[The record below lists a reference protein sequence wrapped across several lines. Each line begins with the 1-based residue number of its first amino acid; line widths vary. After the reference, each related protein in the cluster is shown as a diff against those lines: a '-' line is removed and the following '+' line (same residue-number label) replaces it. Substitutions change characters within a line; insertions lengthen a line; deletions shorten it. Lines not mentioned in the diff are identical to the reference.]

1 MKKFIKQIYL
11 VWRRGR
17 NDSRIKVGKLTKN
30 VTDGI
35 RFQYIEEGVKEAME
49 KGFTMYPDFPDI
61 DRIYTQNVLEIF
73 SQRLTKTERSD
84 IQKYFNYWEI
94 LPTLKDDKFYVL
106 AQTQGLLLTD
116 NFEFIAEYYPV
127 RNLNFTSEVCGL
139 TRRKLDIGT
148 IEVGDIL
155 QWKIEKNNPFDKYAV
170 KLLKNGIELGY
181 VKTIHAKVF
190 HDSKYK
196 SFQISVK
203 SLEQNVYIT
212 RAFIKVETINKF

>member
-94 LPTLKDDKFYVL
+94 LPSLKDDKFYVL

-127 RNLNFTSEVCGL
+127 KNLNFTSELCGL
-139 TRRKLDIGT
+139 TRRKLAIGT
-148 IEVGDIL
+148 IKEGDLL

-170 KLLKNGIELGY
+170 KLLNNGIELGY

-190 HDSKYK
+190 HVSKYK

-203 SLEQNVYIT
+203 SLEQNSYIT
-212 RAFIKVETINKF
+212 RAFI

>member
-94 LPTLKDDKFYVL
+94 LPSLKDDKFYVFC
-106 AQTQGLLLTD
+106 Q
-116 NFEFIAEYYPV
+116 
-127 RNLNFTSEVCGL
+127 
-139 TRRKLDIGT
+139 
-148 IEVGDIL
+148 
-155 QWKIEKNNPFDKYAV
+155 
-170 KLLKNGIELGY
+170 
-181 VKTIHAKVF
+181 
-190 HDSKYK
+190 YK
-196 SFQISVK
+196 KCTLFPQFK
-203 SLEQNVYIT
+203 
-212 RAFIKVETINKF
+212 K

>member
-94 LPTLKDDKFYVL
+94 LPSLKDDKFYVL

-127 RNLNFTSEVCGL
+127 KNLNFTSELCGL
-139 TRRKLDIGT
+139 TRRKLAIGT
-148 IEVGDIL
+148 IKEGDLL

-170 KLLKNGIELGY
+170 KLFKDGIELGY

-203 SLEQNVYIT
+203 SLEQNAYIT

>member
-94 LPTLKDDKFYVL
+94 IPSLKDDKFYVL

-127 RNLNFTSEVCGL
+127 KNLNFTSELCGL
-139 TRRKLDIGT
+139 TRRKLAIGT
-148 IEVGDIL
+148 IKEGDLL

-170 KLLKNGIELGY
+170 KLSKNGIELGY

-203 SLEQNVYIT
+203 SLEQNAYIT